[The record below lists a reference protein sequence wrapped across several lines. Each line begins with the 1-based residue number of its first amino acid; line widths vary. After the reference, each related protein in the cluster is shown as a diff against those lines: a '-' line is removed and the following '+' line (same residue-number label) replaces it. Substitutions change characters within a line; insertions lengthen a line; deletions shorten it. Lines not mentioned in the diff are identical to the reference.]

1 MRLVTKAI
9 LLLSLIALGVFVLY
23 IAGQRGGLR
32 TDREARPRVEQS
44 NAGSRVLGDP
54 LGAYERWRD
63 RLARENPGPTGSP
76 GQSAHQGAGANPPSH
91 DLESSAQDEGTVIA
105 LQTQH
110 AVVGADPPGPTLK
123 PDGVIG
129 TLVQG
134 RWLPQ
139 NENAGQVHV
148 IQAGDTLF
156 EIARERYGDASF
168 VRLIEAANPGVNAR
182 ALKIGDRLVLPE
194 KPKPQE
200 AEAVP
205 TPAQTKV
212 YVVQKNDTL
221 ISIARRF
228 YGDAAMYRKIYE
240 ANRDVLA
247 SLNATLYV
255 GQTLRLPEPR

>member
-9 LLLSLIALGVFVLY
+9 LLLSLVAVGVVVLCL
-23 IAGQRGGLR
+23 AGRRDGLR
-32 TDREARPRVEQS
+32 SDRQTRPRVEPS
-44 NAGSRVLGDP
+44 DSGSRVLQDP
-54 LGAYERWRD
+54 LADYERWRN
-63 RLARENPGPTGSP
+63 RLAQENRNPAGGHPESVG
-76 GQSAHQGAGANPPSH
+76 QGATGRPPAH

-110 AVVGADPPGPTLK
+110 PVVGADPPGPTLK
-123 PDGVIG
+123 PEGAEGIV
-129 TLVQG
+129 VQG

-139 NENAGQVHV
+139 DEDAGRVHV
-148 IQAGDTLF
+148 IRPGDTLF

-168 VRLIEAANPGVNAR
+168 VRLIEAANPGVNAL

-200 AEAVP
+200 AEVAP
-205 TPAQTKV
+205 TPSQTKV

-221 ISIARRF
+221 IGIARRF

-240 ANRDVLA
+240 ANRDVLS

>member
-9 LLLSLIALGVFVLY
+9 LLLSLVAVGVVVLCLV
-23 IAGQRGGLR
+23 GRRDGLR
-32 TDREARPRVEQS
+32 SDRQTRPRVEPPD
-44 NAGSRVLGDP
+44 NESRVLQDP
-54 LGAYERWRD
+54 LAAYERWRD
-63 RLARENPGPTGSP
+63 RLAQENPNPANGHLESVGPGATGR
-76 GQSAHQGAGANPPSH
+76 PPTH

-110 AVVGADPPGPTLK
+110 PVVGADPPGPILK
-123 PDGVIG
+123 PEGAEGIV
-129 TLVQG
+129 VQR

-139 NENAGQVHV
+139 DEDAGRVHV
-148 IQAGDTLF
+148 IRPGDTLF
-156 EIARERYGDASF
+156 EIARERYGDTSF

-182 ALKIGDRLVLPE
+182 ALKIGDRLILPE

-200 AEAVP
+200 AGVAP
-205 TPAQTKV
+205 TPPQTKV

-221 ISIARRF
+221 IGIARRF

-240 ANRDVLA
+240 ANRDVLP

>member
-9 LLLSLIALGVFVLY
+9 LLLSLVAVGVVVLCLA
-23 IAGQRGGLR
+23 IRRDGLR
-32 TDREARPRVEQS
+32 SDRQTRPRVEPS
-44 NAGSRVLGDP
+44 DSGSRVLQDP
-54 LGAYERWRD
+54 LTAYERWRD
-63 RLARENPGPTGSP
+63 RLAQENRNPANGHPESVGQGAP
-76 GQSAHQGAGANPPSH
+76 GQPPAQ

-105 LQTQH
+105 FQTQH
-110 AVVGADPPGPTLK
+110 PVVGADPPGPTLR
-123 PDGVIG
+123 PEGVEG
-129 TLVQG
+129 TVVQA

-139 NENAGQVHV
+139 GEDPSRFHV
-148 IQAGDTLF
+148 IRPGDTLF

-182 ALKIGDRLVLPE
+182 ALKIGGRLILPE

-200 AEAVP
+200 AGVAP
-205 TPAQTKV
+205 TPSQTKV
-212 YVVQKNDTL
+212 YVVRKNDTL
-221 ISIARRF
+221 IGIARRF

-240 ANRDVLA
+240 ANRDILP